1 MALLLG
7 FLFDENFGLIGVIA
21 INLAL
26 ILFASYQEKLSVVVP
41 MTLGSFLSIQFF
53 FAEPKFSFAMDGME
67 TWLVMIAY
75 ASSALIISLVFN
87 QRGKKYNNLLTL
99 KNRFFSYLIA
109 LILFTLINWL
119 SKKFHNPS
127 IEQFIFHFEY
137 SDKLF
142 DEFDKSLFRS
152 FFKNVILVPLGA
164 SILIVILEDKL
175 RKIYFENA
183 ENQKNKLLK
192 ILNFLLVKRIPIYL
206 VLLSFAIA
214 FINFG
219 VQNYID
225 TKENNRFIEKNY
237 IDPKKIEIKAV
248 APKNLV
254 LIYVESLEKAYSD
267 EKLFG
272 RNLLQSLDK
281 IPSFQFDQY
290 VQVPGTGWTIAAIV
304 STQCAIPLKPIA
316 LPDINMQ
323 GSSIRKFL
331 PNVTCLGDILNRHGY
346 QNVFLGGAP
355 EAFSGKGKFLKEH
368 GYQKVVGK
376 DEWLN
381 SGKYHQEDMSSWG
394 LHDDDL
400 FKEAKLELDRLEEQK
415 DHFNLTL
422 LTLDTHFPNG
432 HMSATCRARGGNTF
446 QDVVECSAQEITNFI
461 EYAKNK
467 GYLKNTSIVV
477 LGDHLTMT
485 NAVDEQLK
493 KSPNRYIFNKWISNA
508 EFYRNRSG
516 IVHFAIAPTILEFI
530 GFDVQGLRIGL
541 GHSAVYDLKNF
552 DQKEWVKELFD
563 NLIYSS
569 DYYNHFW
576 LDKKQ

>member
-1 MALLLG
+1 
-7 FLFDENFGLIGVIA
+7 
-21 INLAL
+21 
-26 ILFASYQEKLSVVVP
+26 
-41 MTLGSFLSIQFF
+41 
-53 FAEPKFSFAMDGME
+53 MDGFE
-67 TWLVMIAY
+67 TWLVMLSY
-75 ASSALIISLVFN
+75 ASSALVISWVFN
-87 QRGKKYNNLLTL
+87 QRGKKYNNLPTF
-99 KNRFFSYLIA
+99 KNRFFWYLIA
-109 LILFTLINWL
+109 LVLFTLITWV

-152 FFKNVILVPLGA
+152 FFKNVILVPVGI
-164 SILIVILEDKL
+164 SILLVIFEDKL
-175 RKIYFENA
+175 QRNYFDNETYKKITLF
-183 ENQKNKLLK
+183 KV
-192 ILNFLLVKRIPIYL
+192 LNFLFIKRIPTYL
-206 VLLSFAIA
+206 VLISFAIA

-219 VQNYID
+219 VKNYLD
-225 TKENNRFIEKNY
+225 TKENNQFIAKNY
-237 IDPKKIEIKAV
+237 VDPKKVDIKPET
-248 APKNLV
+248 PKNLV
-254 LIYVESLEKAYSD
+254 LIYVESLEKSYSD
-267 EKLFG
+267 QKLFG
-272 RNLLQSLDK
+272 RDLLQPLDK
-281 IPSFQFDQY
+281 ISGFQFDQY

-304 STQCAIPLKPIA
+304 STQCAIPLKPIG

-323 GSSIRKFL
+323 GSSIKRFL
-331 PNVTCLGDILNRHGY
+331 PNATCLGDVLKRNGY

-355 EAFSGKGKFLKEH
+355 EVFSGKGKFLKEH
-368 GYQKVVGK
+368 GYQKILGR

-381 SGKYHQEDMSSWG
+381 SGKYRPEDMSSWG

-400 FKEAKLELDRLEEQK
+400 FKEAKLELDRLEGQK

-432 HMSATCRARGGNTF
+432 HMSATCRAQGGDTF
-446 QDVVECSAQEITNFI
+446 QDIVECSAQEVANFI

-467 GYLKNTSIVV
+467 GYLKSTNIVV

-485 NAVDEQLK
+485 NAVDDQLK
-493 KSPNRYIFNKWISNA
+493 KAPNRYIFNKWISNDQ
-508 EFYRNRSG
+508 FYRNRSG

-530 GFDVQGLRIGL
+530 GFDVPGLRMGL
-541 GHSAVYDLKNF
+541 GHSAIYDLKNF

-576 LDKKQ
+576 LDKNQ